1 MITELSNARAKVDEF
16 LGYCQHPLLGRS
28 MHVAAVLLAEDA
40 ERIGEEYDTRKL
52 AEVLTLA
59 LQRACEANDARGKDL
74 YAAQLLAVLSDL
86 ADMGDEDQ
94 AQAVN
99 QCVASL
105 SPYRVGLAR
114 ACSATRRE
122 AANV

>member
-1 MITELSNARAKVDEF
+1 MNRELSDARAKVVE
-16 LGYCQHPLLGRS
+16 LMECCHHPLLGRS

-40 ERIGEEYDTRKL
+40 ERIGDEYDTRKL
-52 AEVLTLA
+52 AEVLALA

-99 QCVASL
+99 QCVAAL

-114 ACSATRRE
+114 ACSAARRE
-122 AANV
+122 ASHV